1 MVLRKTD
8 TVPGA
13 EATSRAWHPWEGRV
27 PGPARRF
34 GFFHQDLGLQH
45 EGLRLDSKQRVSP
58 TPNIPEGLAGHQEG
72 LTEPHGWRGLG
83 GGRRRAGQDRTGP
96 GQSSRGRQSLG
107 ANGRLACGVCVHSL
121 CSLRKDFF
129 PLRTRGSKDLFST
142 VIGALRLN
150 QAGEGPFPLE
160 SI

>member
-1 MVLRKTD
+1 MVGENVIFKWAKDLNRHFSK
-8 TVPGA
+8 
-13 EATSRAWHPWEGRV
+13 EG
-27 PGPARRF
+27 
-34 GFFHQDLGLQH
+34 
-45 EGLRLDSKQRVSP
+45 
-58 TPNIPEGLAGHQEG
+58 
-72 LTEPHGWRGLG
+72 
-83 GGRRRAGQDRTGP
+83 
-96 GQSSRGRQSLG
+96 SRGRQSLG